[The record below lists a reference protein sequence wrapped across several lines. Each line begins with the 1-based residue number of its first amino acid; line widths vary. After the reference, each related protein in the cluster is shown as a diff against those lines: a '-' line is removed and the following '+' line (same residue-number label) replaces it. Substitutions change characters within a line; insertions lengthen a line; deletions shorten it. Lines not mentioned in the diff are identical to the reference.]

1 VPKED
6 DDDEAAL
13 ATAPS
18 APVGSAAGLPSEREL
33 LDGGADANLDRDD
46 DFARPEAA
54 FEDAED
60 DGLEDD
66 SFPDDG
72 EETL

>member
-1 VPKED
+1 
-6 DDDEAAL
+6 
-13 ATAPS
+13 
-18 APVGSAAGLPSEREL
+18 
-33 LDGGADANLDRDD
+33 LDRDD
-46 DFARPEAA
+46 DFDRPEAA